1 MSVEEQAA
9 NVFEVDHVSF
19 GYESGRTCLDDV
31 AFSVGRGERLA
42 LAGAN
47 GSGKTTLL
55 HILDGL
61 LFPGGGRVL
70 FDGAV
75 LSEEALEK
83 SDLGP
88 RFRRSVGLL
97 FQNSEAQL
105 FCPTVEEELAFG
117 PLQTDMARSE
127 VGHRIKD
134 TAELLGITALLKRS
148 PLQLSAGEKKTVAL
162 ASLLTMAPGVL
173 LLDEPTAGLDPR
185 SQSRLVDLLGD
196 LHEAGLTLITAT
208 HDLVL
213 LPHLADRLIIIGED
227 HRIAADGP
235 VGNVMEDEDL
245 LESVNLIHEH
255 RHRHGS
261 VVHSHPHRHDH
272 AHGHEAQGHEHD
284 PTI

>member
-1 MSVEEQAA
+1 MVFDVEK
-9 NVFEVDHVSF
+9 VSF
-19 GYESGRTCLDDV
+19 RYESGCRCLDDV
-31 AFSVGRGERLA
+31 SFSVKRGERLA

-61 LFPGGGRVL
+61 LFAGSGRVL
-70 FDGAV
+70 FDGV
-75 LSEEALEK
+75 PLTEEALET
-83 SDLGP
+83 SELGP
-88 RFRRSVGLL
+88 RFRRSVALL
-97 FQNSEAQL
+97 FQNSDAQL
-105 FCPTVEEELAFG
+105 FSPTVEEELAFG
-117 PLQTDMARSE
+117 PLQTGMPRDEIRR
-127 VGHRIKD
+127 RIDD
-134 TAELLGITALLKRS
+134 TAGLLGISALLKRS

-185 SQSRLVDLLGD
+185 SQSRLVDLLGE
-196 LHEAGLTLITAT
+196 LSEAGLTVIAAT

-213 LPHLADRLIIIGED
+213 LPHLADRLIVLDEN
-227 HRIAADGP
+227 HRVAADGD
-235 VGNVMEDEDL
+235 VAQVMADEGL

-272 AHGHEAQGHEHD
+272 MHDHGGG
-284 PTI
+284 

>member
-1 MSVEEQAA
+1 MRAERETAK
-9 NVFEVDHVSF
+9 VFEIDHVSF
-19 GYESGRTCLDDV
+19 GYESGRACLDDV
-31 AFSVGRGERLA
+31 SFTVRFGERVA

-61 LFPGGGRVL
+61 LFPGAGRVL

-75 LSEEALEK
+75 LSEEALEE

-97 FQNSEAQL
+97 FQNSDAQL

-117 PLQTDMARSE
+117 PLQTGMSRDEIGRRMS
-127 VGHRIKD
+127 D
-134 TAELLGITALLKRS
+134 TADLLGITALLNRS

-185 SQSRLVDLLGD
+185 SQSRLVDLLAE
-196 LHEAGLTLITAT
+196 LNEAGLTLVTAT

-213 LPHLADRLIIIGED
+213 LPHLADRLIVLDED
-227 HRIAADGP
+227 HRLAADGP
-235 VGNVMEDEDL
+235 VGEIMEDEPL

-261 VVHSHPHRHDH
+261 IVHSHPHRHGH
-272 AHGHEAQGHEHD
+272 SHGHGAPEHD
-284 PTI
+284 HGAKG